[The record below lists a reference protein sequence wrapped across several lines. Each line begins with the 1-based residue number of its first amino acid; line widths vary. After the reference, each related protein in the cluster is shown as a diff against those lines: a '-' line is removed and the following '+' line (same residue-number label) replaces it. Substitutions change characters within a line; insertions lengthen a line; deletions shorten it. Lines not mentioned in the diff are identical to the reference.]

1 MKILTISAYGFQKL
15 LREKVIFSF
24 AFIAVVLILI
34 SLLLGAMSF
43 DEQIRFLV
51 HFGSAGILFSLLG
64 ISLIYGSTIIQKEID
79 SQTILLTLARP
90 LSRSIY
96 FIGQWLALVWVIIL
110 NGLILSCILF
120 LLTEMTLPLSAFVI
134 SMLALLL
141 QVLVVLTIS
150 MFFSMI
156 TRPVISF
163 FAGLGIYL
171 AGHWTPDLIYFAQK
185 SKNDF
190 FISSADVAHQFFPQ
204 LYRLNIQ
211 SYHLI
216 QTQKFS
222 DQLGQSFVHG
232 FGWLVFFLILSLL
245 TFRRKDLV

>member
-1 MKILTISAYGFQKL
+1 MKTLAISAYGFQKL

-24 AFIAVVLILI
+24 AFISIILILI

-43 DEQIRFLV
+43 DEQIRILV

-64 ISLIYGSTIIQKEID
+64 ISLIYGSTIIQREID

-90 LSRSIY
+90 LSRSHY

-110 NGLILSCILF
+110 NWFILSTIIF
-120 LLTEMTLPLSAFVI
+120 LLTQLSLPFTAFII
-134 SMLALLL
+134 SMCALLL
-141 QVLVVLTIS
+141 QVLIILTVT
-150 MFFSMI
+150 MFFSNI

-171 AGHWTPDLIYFAQK
+171 AGHWSPDLIYFAVK
-185 SKNDF
+185 SKNEV
-190 FISSADVAHQFFPQ
+190 FISFAQIAHQIFPQ

-211 SYHLI
+211 SYQLI
-216 QTQKFS
+216 QKQNFS
-222 DQLGQSFVHG
+222 DQLGQSFLHG
-232 FGWLVFFLILSLL
+232 FGWLFIFLILALL